1 MLLLSNVYFSRL
13 TQTFLGCLPCSHT
26 LYPKC
31 WESNGDRERW
41 GSSPSLPQHSGRHPT
56 TAFFSQSHTTSPQ
69 HKSWM
74 DGLLEKWTH
83 ERMFWNPNTRML
95 WQFPCNCRRIYYW
108 VLWLTLKNLAP
119 QGFLNPHLINDCIF
133 DILSLPHYCPYILLG
148 FLQKEHE
155 ISISIK
161 TQEPRNLDLFLAAL
175 YQKQGLVMEGAHLS
189 SVWDPSQLLF
199 CSLLGLPSFI
209 QKHWMTRT
217 KLKLQNRTVM
227 VLDSVFWNGE
237 MVDVLNYWLCKLKD
251 LSLTPPTP
259 RVHPCKKPG
268 MAASACNPSM
278 EMNGSPGLA
287 GHGI

>member
-1 MLLLSNVYFSRL
+1 METEKGGVLL
-13 TQTFLGCLPCSHT
+13 P
-26 LYPKC
+26 P
-31 WESNGDRERW
+31 
-41 GSSPSLPQHSGRHPT
+41 SPSIVAGIPRQL
-56 TAFFSQSHTTSPQ
+56 FSQSHTTSPQ

-189 SVWDPSQLLF
+189 SLWDPSQLLF

-209 QKHWMTRT
+209 PKHWMTRT
-217 KLKLQNRTVM
+217 KLKLQNCTM
-227 VLDSVFWNGE
+227 MALDSVFWNGE
-237 MVDVLNYWLCKLKD
+237 MVDVLNYWLYKLKD

-259 RVHPCKKPG
+259 RTHPCNKPG
-268 MAASACNPSM
+268 MAA
-278 EMNGSPGLA
+278 
-287 GHGI
+287 

>member
-1 MLLLSNVYFSRL
+1 MSISLDSLKRFLDVSRVP
-13 TQTFLGCLPCSHT
+13 TH
-26 LYPKC
+26 YPKC
-31 WESNGDRERW
+31 WESDGDRERW
-41 GSSPSLPQHSGRHPT
+41 GSSPYLPQHSGRHPT
-56 TAFFSQSHTTSPQ
+56 TAFSQSHTTNPQ

-74 DGLLEKWTH
+74 DGLLEKWAH

-175 YQKQGLVMEGAHLS
+175 HQKQGLVMEGAHLS
-189 SVWDPSQLLF
+189 SLWDAALLLF
-199 CSLLGLPSFI
+199 YSLLSLPSFI
-209 QKHWMTRT
+209 PKHIGIEWP
-217 KLKLQNRTVM
+217 KFNCKTVP
-227 VLDSVFWNGE
+227 W
-237 MVDVLNYWLCKLKD
+237 
-251 LSLTPPTP
+251 
-259 RVHPCKKPG
+259 
-268 MAASACNPSM
+268 
-278 EMNGSPGLA
+278 
-287 GHGI
+287 

>member
-1 MLLLSNVYFSRL
+1 
-13 TQTFLGCLPCSHT
+13 
-26 LYPKC
+26 
-31 WESNGDRERW
+31 
-41 GSSPSLPQHSGRHPT
+41 
-56 TAFFSQSHTTSPQ
+56 
-69 HKSWM
+69 
-74 DGLLEKWTH
+74 
-83 ERMFWNPNTRML
+83 MFWNPNTRML

-189 SVWDPSQLLF
+189 SFWDPSQLLF

-209 QKHWMTRT
+209 PNDRDKTEIA
-217 KLKLQNRTVM
+217 KLYHDGLRLGLLEWGDGWCAKLLAVQTQRSE
-227 VLDSVFWNGE
+227 LDS
-237 MVDVLNYWLCKLKD
+237 
-251 LSLTPPTP
+251 P
-259 RVHPCKKPG
+259 HPQ
-268 MAASACNPSM
+268 NPSM
-278 EMNGSPGLA
+278 
-287 GHGI
+287 